1 MRRSHLPM
9 PSQPRTRASRGDR
22 LPVLCVLMLCMLGY
36 PAMTMAAG
44 AEPGKLCQPDATGN
58 WHCSERAEPPPR
70 RREGTP
76 IPQVDARL
84 DMPADAV
91 VVSDPTSA
99 GPADRRASSADAV
112 VPAFDP
118 TLPPPRPR
126 VRILAQPRTA
136 WAIQIIATASRES
149 LERVAEQHQLY
160 DHPAVR
166 LASGTSVRYALIW
179 DVYPDRETAAAALA
193 ELPANVKAMN
203 PWLRPVG
210 PLQDAMNEATRLSP
224 PAATAP
230 AG

>member
-1 MRRSHLPM
+1 
-9 PSQPRTRASRGDR
+9 
-22 LPVLCVLMLCMLGY
+22 MLCTLGY
-36 PAMTMAAG
+36 GGMNAAG
-44 AEPGKLCQPDATGN
+44 AAEPGKLCQPDATGN

-76 IPQVDARL
+76 IPTVDARL
-84 DMPADAV
+84 EMPADTV
-91 VVSDPTSA
+91 VVSDPGGAPAPA
-99 GPADRRASSADAV
+99 GRANAPDAV

-149 LERVAEQHQLY
+149 LERVAEQNQLY

-179 DVYPDRETAAAALA
+179 DVYPDRETAAAALRD
-193 ELPANVKAMN
+193 LPANVKAMN

-210 PLQDAMNEATRLSP
+210 PLQDAMNQATRLSP
-224 PAATAP
+224 PAASNP
-230 AG
+230 QG